1 MKFRKLI
8 AALKLRKAQPE
19 GDREYALPPLCGY
32 GVREINNKQYLILSV
47 PLTDTEYTV
56 SAKGQSLVLGR
67 LDVPAFVAKVNN
79 ENVVVGVS
87 RGRVWIKPYSSE
99 RSLPF

>member
-8 AALKLRKAQPE
+8 AALKLRKAEPE
-19 GDREYALPPLCGY
+19 GEREYALPPLCGY

-47 PLTDTEYTV
+47 ALEDTEYTE
-56 SAKGQSLVLGR
+56 SAKKQSLVIGR
-67 LDVPAFVAKVNN
+67 LDVPAFVTKVNG
-79 ENVVVGVS
+79 ENIVIGVS
-87 RGRVWIKPYSSE
+87 RGRVWLKPYTSE